1 MEWET
6 ILTTPTPKT
15 KKNNRL
21 GGEGMTS
28 RTLDDEHYTDPTS
41 QNTTQ
46 FCKLG
51 KAAHLPVISGGGR
64 SVRRSRFSWL
74 HIMLEA
80 ILLCVKLC
88 LNKPKPEIVKGS
100 LTIHG

>member
-15 KKNNRL
+15 NKNNRL

-46 FCKLG
+46 NELS
-51 KAAHLPVISGGGR
+51 ISKT
-64 SVRRSRFSWL
+64 V
-74 HIMLEA
+74 
-80 ILLCVKLC
+80 
-88 LNKPKPEIVKGS
+88 
-100 LTIHG
+100 LTAVHVLDQK